1 MVVVPSQTIASEIN
15 HRHLGLRHIS
25 DEELTLFRELL
36 DHVGRMLTRLLK
48 RLEA

>member
-1 MVVVPSQTIASEIN
+1 LPAKSITVISAS
-15 HRHLGLRHIS
+15 GYIS

-48 RLEA
+48 QLEA